1 MFSAMNL
8 NPRRRTPYQ
17 LPGKVALITGGGR
30 GLGAATAMALAR
42 RGASVVIADRDLP
55 TAERTAAGLP
65 DGLGM
70 AVECDVTDLESVRG
84 AVDIARA
91 TRGRIDLV
99 IANAGILGVGGTMRA
114 SRPENTAAV
123 MAVNVAGV
131 TNTVAATIEDVI
143 AHQGQMVLISSVFAY
158 MNGAGAIP
166 YAMSKAAV
174 EQLGRG
180 LNTELAMHGASV
192 MTAYFSLIETDMI
205 RDGID
210 ADPHL
215 HALLSASP
223 KFMLKRI
230 KPEAAAEAIVQ
241 GIVDRRVRLTV
252 PGRWRPV
259 STLRGIAAPV
269 LDAKYLTDQAVQ
281 GALAELEQ
289 NKIAQSV

>member
-1 MFSAMNL
+1 MVLAMKL
-8 NPRRRTPYQ
+8 SPRHRTTYP
-17 LPGKVALITGGGR
+17 LAGKVAFITGGGR
-30 GLGAATAMALAR
+30 GLGAATALALAK
-42 RGASVVIADRDLP
+42 RGSYVVIADRDLA
-55 TAERTAAGLP
+55 TAERTAAALP

-70 AVECDVTDLESVRG
+70 AVECDVTDLDSVRT
-84 AVDIARA
+84 AVETARA
-91 TRGRIDLV
+91 TRGRIDTV
-99 IANAGILGVGGTMRA
+99 IANAGILGAGGTMRA

-123 MAVNVAGV
+123 MAVNVDGV
-131 TNTVAATIEDVI
+131 TNTVAATIEEVI
-143 AHQGQMVLISSVFAY
+143 ANRGQFVLISSVFAY

-166 YAMSKAAV
+166 YAMSKSAV

-180 LNTELAMHGASV
+180 LNTELAMHGVSV

-215 HALLSASP
+215 NALLSASP

-230 KPEAAAEAIVQ
+230 KPEMAAAAIVR
-241 GIVDRRVRLTV
+241 GIEDRRRRLTV
-252 PGRWRPV
+252 PRRWRPV

-269 LDAKYLTDQAVQ
+269 LDAKFLTDKAIQ
-281 GALAELEQ
+281 GALADLEH

>member
-1 MFSAMNL
+1 MRL
-8 NPRRRTPYQ
+8 NPRPHTAYP
-17 LPGKVALITGGGR
+17 LSGKVAFITGGGR
-30 GLGAATAMALAR
+30 GLGAATAMELAK
-42 RGASVVIADRDLP
+42 RGAYVVIADRDLAI
-55 TAERTAAGLP
+55 AERTAASLP
-65 DGLGM
+65 DGLGL
-70 AVECDVTDLESVRG
+70 AVECDVTDLSSVRG
-84 AVDIARA
+84 AVDLARS

-123 MAVNVAGV
+123 MAVNVDGV
-131 TNTVAATIEDVI
+131 TNTVTATIEDVI
-143 AHQGQMVLISSVFAY
+143 ANQGQMVLISSVFAY

-180 LNTELAMHGASV
+180 LNTELAMHGVSV

-215 HALLSASP
+215 LALLSASP

-230 KPEAAAEAIVQ
+230 KPETAAAAIVS
-241 GIVDRRVRLTV
+241 GVEERRRRLTV

-269 LDAKYLTDQAVQ
+269 LDAKYLTDDAVQ
-281 GALAELEQ
+281 GALDELEK
-289 NKIAQSV
+289 NGIARSTVSR